1 MKKYLISIALLLS
14 AAFVYAQEPIL
25 SATSKKSVCNE
36 RVVANVPQHDAYV
49 PDFKCDGS
57 NGKVRNVILMI
68 GDGMG
73 FGAVASSYFANGH
86 ALTMTSLRSM
96 GYVCTQSANNFT
108 TDSAAS
114 GTAYATGHKTNNGQ
128 LGTTPDGETVKNIP
142 EIVVPL
148 GYAAGVVTTDDING
162 ATPASFFAH
171 QISRK
176 KVAEIWGDI
185 PSCYLDFI
193 SGGNSKVYAKQ
204 DEKTRKSIEEKFKV
218 VYDPSEVNSSE
229 RVIYLPKTV
238 ERTVRGNYLPETTDL
253 AIRYL
258 SERSRKGFFLM
269 VEGARIDKESH
280 GNRMD
285 GTVEETLDFDKAIE
299 VAVRF
304 AEKNGNTLV
313 IISADHETG
322 GIALRSS
329 NPEKG
334 AVEAVYTSPSHT
346 PSFVPLFAYGPHSRD
361 FACIQENSDVANKII
376 SLMKR

>member
-1 MKKYLISIALLLS
+1 M
-14 AAFVYAQEPIL
+14 
-25 SATSKKSVCNE
+25 
-36 RVVANVPQHDAYV
+36 
-49 PDFKCDGS
+49 
-57 NGKVRNVILMI
+57 
-68 GDGMG
+68 
-73 FGAVASSYFANGH
+73 
-86 ALTMTSLRSM
+86 
-96 GYVCTQSANNFT
+96 
-108 TDSAAS
+108 
-114 GTAYATGHKTNNGQ
+114 
-128 LGTTPDGETVKNIP
+128 
-142 EIVVPL
+142 
-148 GYAAGVVTTDDING
+148 
-162 ATPASFFAH
+162 
-171 QISRK
+171 
-176 KVAEIWGDI
+176 
-185 PSCYLDFI
+185 
-193 SGGNSKVYAKQ
+193 
-204 DEKTRKSIEEKFKV
+204 

-238 ERTVRGNYLPETTDL
+238 ERTLRGNYLPETTDL